1 MRRDGRLRSD
11 ETRGRG
17 WTEVD
22 SEKKKLWAVLVRT
35 RNWAKEGERLRRSYE
50 RKEVNTTEK
59 RQY

>member
-11 ETRGRG
+11 ETGGRG

-22 SEKKKLWAVLVRT
+22 SEKKRWAVLDRR